1 MYPCGRMKTMK
12 CSRIVAILVIL
23 SLAAPLVALGS
34 EYGGLH
40 GIQREAGRLDAY
52 MKKGGDI
59 AWRITEL
66 TGVALSPLVGLVVIG
81 GIEYYKAK
89 KHDEP
94 VPWYFSLWFM
104 GAIVL
109 ILALITLKDTIGELA
124 PFLKKPLDALDFVQ
138 HKLSG
143 IIAFAVVA
151 PRLVLSVLEPVGQA
165 VSSLFDLV
173 NPVTAAWAAGAAVDG
188 PAGTVGTLLVVAIVV
203 SALIAV
209 LFFTVVWLAAG
220 AVETLIL
227 LAPIPFV
234 GLILRS
240 FRLSVFAL
248 LMLGAALSPAV
259 GILLSF
265 VILYI
270 SYRVLGWSFR
280 LAVFG
285 WVIALD
291 ILGGRRHFLKI
302 EEQHHVAAFASS
314 AVGGV
319 RNRSYGRLVRKD
331 ASLVFEY
338 RSLPTFSK
346 KRVTMEESPERV
358 GIARGS
364 LLVSVVGPAHAH
376 RRPPTLLWLPPR
388 YRGHEEGV
396 ARLLGISSEI
406 HDQRFHR
413 KLADAWKWIVGQT
426 VKAAPAPGET

>member
-1 MYPCGRMKTMK
+1 MKYT
-12 CSRIVAILVIL
+12 RIIAVLVII
-23 SLAAPLVALGS
+23 SLAVVPLVALGS

-40 GIQREAGRLDAY
+40 DIQREAGKLDAY

-89 KHDEP
+89 KHGEA

-104 GAIVL
+104 GAILL

-138 HKLSG
+138 HKFSG
-143 IIAFAVVA
+143 IVAFAIVA
-151 PRLVLSVLEPVGQA
+151 PRLVLSVLEPVGQG
-165 VSSLFDLV
+165 VSFLFDLV
-173 NPVTAAWAAGAAVDG
+173 NPVGTAWAAGGAADG
-188 PAGTVGTLLVVAIVV
+188 PVGTVGVVLIVAIVV
-203 SALIAV
+203 SAVIAV
-209 LFFTVVWLAAG
+209 LFFAVVWLAAG
-220 AVETLIL
+220 AVEALIL

-240 FRLSVFAL
+240 FRLSLFGL
-248 LMLGAALSPAV
+248 LMLGAAVSPAV

-265 VILYI
+265 VILYL
-270 SYRVLGWSFR
+270 SYRILGWSYR

-291 ILGGRRHFLKI
+291 ILGGRHHYLVIDGERH
-302 EEQHHVAAFASS
+302 VTAFAST
-314 AVGGV
+314 AVPGV
-319 RNRSYGRLVRKD
+319 RNRSYGRLVKEG

-338 RSLPTFSK
+338 RVLPTFSR
-346 KRVTMEESPERV
+346 KRVTVNESPDKV

-364 LLVSVVGPAHAH
+364 VLVSVVGPAHGH
-376 RRPPTLLWLPPR
+376 RRRPTLLWLPPR

-413 KLADAWKWIVGQT
+413 RLADAWKWIVGQT
-426 VKAAPAPGET
+426 VKTAPAPGEA